1 MMRTRKK
8 KKIQGDQERQV
19 YHYSCS
25 KRPPKQLHRLLEN
38 DKLPINQVHHHRH
51 LRGHRR
57 RRDNSSNNRQ
67 CKETKTRRLSSS
79 LDHLRSQY
87 PNFRQS
93 QFPLSLRLQRR
104 VMEMYQNRRVCRKDW
119 KIYISTL
126 KSGTYLVLSLLQGM
140 HHPPSL
146 LLAPRTPS
154 LRH

>member
-1 MMRTRKK
+1 MTRMR
-8 KKIQGDQERQV
+8 KILEDQERQV
-19 YHYSCS
+19 FHCSSS
-25 KRPPKQLHRLLEN
+25 KRPQRQLHRLLES
-38 DKLPINQVHHHRH
+38 DKLRIKQAHHHRH

-104 VMEMYQNRRVCRKDW
+104 VMETYQNRRVCRKDW

-126 KSGTYLVLSLLQGM
+126 KSGIYLVLSHLQEL
-140 HHPPSL
+140 HHRPSL
-146 LLAPRTPS
+146 LLALRTLS